1 MSTPTPAVSPP
12 ANRQAR
18 SSSRFVGWLKTIT
31 FYEIAVGMKATL
43 MHLLRYRPITIQYPH
58 EKKALPDNYRGML
71 GSRGYDHG
79 KD

>member
-1 MSTPTPAVSPP
+1 M
-12 ANRQAR
+12 
-18 SSSRFVGWLKTIT
+18 GWLKTIT

-43 MHLLRYRPITIQYPH
+43 MHLLRYRPITIQCPH